1 MRKLRTFDSLTLA
14 AHWQNLFEQAGFAV
28 HLRNQFA
35 SSAVGEIPVD
45 QGRVQLWLND
55 AGDWERA
62 QTLLA
67 QLDQPEALAAWLC
80 AQCGERSDGQFSAC
94 WKCGSEESATQ

>member
-14 AHWQNLFEQAGFAV
+14 THWQNLFEQAGFAV

-35 SSAVGEIPVD
+35 SGAVGEIPVD

-55 AGDWERA
+55 VREWANA
-62 QTLLA
+62 QVLLE
-67 QLDQPEALAAWLC
+67 QLDRPIAASSWQC
-80 AQCGERSDGQFSAC
+80 VACQESIEDQFTACWQCGIERN
-94 WKCGSEESATQ
+94 